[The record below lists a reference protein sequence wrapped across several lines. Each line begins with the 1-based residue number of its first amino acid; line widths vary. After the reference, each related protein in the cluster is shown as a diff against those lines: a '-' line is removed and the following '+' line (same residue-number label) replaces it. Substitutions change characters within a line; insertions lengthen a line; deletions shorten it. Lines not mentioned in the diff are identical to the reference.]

1 MTSLRGRHALVTG
14 AARGI
19 GQAIALALSGEG
31 ARLTLV
37 GRNSETLESTAAA
50 CREAGAEDVR
60 CIALDLT
67 DREAL
72 ATFCRDEV
80 PAFEVLVNNAGCAPS
95 APIER
100 HTDEQW
106 DDSMALNAYAPFALC
121 RAALP
126 AMVGRGRGRIVN
138 IASTA
143 ALEGYAFVAG
153 YTASKHAL
161 LGLTRALDAELR
173 RRHKDADVTVN
184 ALCPGFVDTEILNET
199 VQRVVAA
206 RGCSE
211 DEARASLGRMNKG
224 GRLLTPQEVA
234 EAVRELICEEPGSTR
249 GAAVE
254 LDTTPR

>member
-1 MTSLRGRHALVTG
+1 MAALSGQAALVTG
-14 AARGI
+14 AGRGI
-19 GQAIALALSGEG
+19 GRAIALALAGEG
-31 ARLTLV
+31 CRLTLL
-37 GRNSETLESTAAA
+37 GRQAATLEDCATA
-50 CREAGAEDVR
+50 CREAGAADVR
-60 CIALDLT
+60 CVSLDLT
-67 DREAL
+67 DRKAL
-72 ATFCRDEV
+72 AAFCEREV
-80 PAFEVLVNNAGCAPS
+80 GAFDLLVNNAGCALS

-126 AMVGRGRGRIVN
+126 GMLERGRGRIVN
-138 IASTA
+138 MASTA
-143 ALEGYAFVAG
+143 ALQGYAFVAG

-161 LGLTRALDAELR
+161 LGLTRALTEELLR
-173 RRHKDADVTVN
+173 RHADADVTVN
-184 ALCPGFVDTEILNET
+184 AVCPGFVDTEILNET
-199 VQRVVAA
+199 VQRVAKA

-234 EAVRELICEEPGSTR
+234 EAVRELICEQPGVTR

-254 LDTTPR
+254 LDGTPR